1 MERVIECAFCDG
13 KAYLKAEQKERV
25 FRKETFITF
34 EHYYKCESCQ
44 EEFTTTETDNSNVSQ
59 ILNQYREK
67 HNILFPEQISALR
80 EKYNLPAAKMGRIL
94 GFGANVYGNYE
105 KGEIPSVSHARYL
118 SLITEPEEFRKLVV
132 AARDQ
137 LHEGD
142 YKRITGHID
151 KLISK
156 KDAPWDECDYL
167 WKKNIIPNQ
176 YTGYALPSFVKFANM
191 AAILLDAAPFKVK
204 LNKLLFYSDFL
215 NFKLNGRSISGSQ
228 YQAIQLGPVPFRYD
242 WNFDLLLQ
250 NNYIRAVPVEIKNEI
265 VDKFV
270 CVKTPDTDLF
280 SSEELQTIKI
290 VKEKLGGLSTKEVVN
305 MSHNESGWIE
315 ENELQNK
322 ISYQK
327 YGYSL
332 KMGNL

>member
-13 KAYLKAEQKERV
+13 KAHLISEQKERV

-34 EHYYKCESCQ
+34 EHYYKCEACQ
-44 EEFTTTETDNSNVSQ
+44 EEFTTTETDNLNVSQ
-59 ILNQYREK
+59 IFNQYREK
-67 HNILFPEQISALR
+67 HNILFPEQIIALR
-80 EKYNLPAAKMGRIL
+80 EKYNLPAAKMGLIL
-94 GFGANVYGNYE
+94 GFGANIYGSYE

-118 SLITEPEEFRKLVV
+118 SLITEPEEFKKLVMTS
-132 AARDQ
+132 RDQ
-137 LHEGD
+137 LNEGE
-142 YKRITGHID
+142 YKRIIGHID

-156 KDAPWDECDYL
+156 EDAPGNECDYL
-167 WKKNIIPNQ
+167 WKRNMIPNQ
-176 YTGYALPSFVKFANM
+176 YTGYALPSFEKFANM
-191 AAILLDAAPFKVK
+191 AIYLLDAAPFKVK

-215 NFKLNGRSISGSQ
+215 NFKFNGRSISGSQ

-242 WNFDLLLQ
+242 GNFDLLLQ
-250 NNYIRAVPVEIKNEI
+250 NNYIKAVPVEIKTEI

-270 CVKTPDTDLF
+270 CLKTPETNLF
-280 SSEELQTIKI
+280 SSEELQTIQT
-290 VKEKLGGLSTKEVVN
+290 VKAKLGGLSTKEVVN
-305 MSHNESGWIE
+305 MSHEESGWIA

>member
-13 KAYLKAEQKERV
+13 KAHLKSEQKERV

-44 EEFTTTETDNSNVSQ
+44 EEFTTTETDNLNVSQ
-59 ILNQYREK
+59 IFNQYREK
-67 HNILFPEQISALR
+67 HNILFPEQIIALR
-80 EKYNLPAAKMGRIL
+80 EKYNLPAAKMGLIL
-94 GFGANVYGNYE
+94 GFGANIYGSYE

-118 SLITEPEEFRKLVV
+118 SLITEPEEFKRLVV
-132 AARDQ
+132 ASKDQ

-156 KDAPWDECDYL
+156 ENNPWNECDYL
-167 WKKNIIPNQ
+167 WERNSIPNQ
-176 YTGYALPSFVKFANM
+176 YTGFALPSFEKFANM
-191 AAILLDAAPFKVK
+191 VTFLLEAAPFKVK

-215 NFKLNGRSISGSQ
+215 NFKLTGRSISGSQ

-250 NNYIRAVPVEIKNEI
+250 NNYIKAVPVEIKNEV

-270 CVKTPDTDLF
+270 GLKTPDTNLF
-280 SSEELQTIKI
+280 SSEELQTIEI
-290 VKEKLGGLSTKEVVN
+290 VKAKLGELNTKVVVN
-305 MSHNESGWIE
+305 MSHEESGWIE
-315 ENELQNK
+315 ENKLQNK

-327 YGYSL
+327 YGYCL